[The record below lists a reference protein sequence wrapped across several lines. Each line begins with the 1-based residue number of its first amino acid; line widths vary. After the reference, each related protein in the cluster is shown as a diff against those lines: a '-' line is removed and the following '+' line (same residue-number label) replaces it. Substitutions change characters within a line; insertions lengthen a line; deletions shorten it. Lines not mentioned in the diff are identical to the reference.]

1 MAKQFNQYRP
11 HLWLIRFLGLIV
23 PRRLRADWRQEW
35 ESELRCREAMLAEWD
50 RLQWRSRLDLWRRS
64 TSAFWDALWLL
75 PKRWEDEMIQDL
87 RYGARMLAKHKG
99 FSLVALLTLSLGI
112 GANTAIFSLLNTV
125 LLRPLPIAK
134 PDEVVSLASTAGGN
148 RFSSFSYPTYRDL
161 RDRNEVFAGLLA
173 YRFLPVSMSHDGV
186 NERLWGYAVSGNYF
200 DVLGVKPMLG
210 RVLSP
215 EDDRNRG
222 GHPVVVLSQQG
233 WLRRFGGDPGV
244 IGKSVIVNGAAYTV
258 IGVTPPGFYG
268 TEIIAA
274 PEMWFPMMM
283 QSQLEAGNDWLENRR
298 VENVFI
304 QGRLKPGVQAA
315 QAQAAIDGIAQ
326 QLAREYPEIYEGK
339 VFKVTTAGWMGGM
352 ARAPLLGFVG
362 ILMLVVLLV
371 LLLACTNLANLL
383 LARAAERRREIA
395 VRLALGVS
403 RFRLL
408 RQLLTES
415 ILLACGAGALGVVFA
430 WWLIGLARQFKPP
443 IDVPLNVDLH
453 LDARVLAFALLAS
466 LLTGILFGL
475 VPAWQATKTDLLSAL
490 KDDGAAGA
498 THRSWLKNSLIVFQV
513 ALSLVL
519 LVGGGLVLRALQKAE
534 TIDLGFN
541 PQNAVAMSFD
551 MRLQG
556 YEPGRILESQK
567 RLLERVRALPGVES
581 AGLADLI
588 PVDLHFSSE
597 AIFVEGQMPER
608 NARAPRAYSNRVSP
622 GYFGAMGTRLLQGR
636 EFTDLDLEG
645 APRVVIVNESFAR
658 RFWPGQNPI
667 GKQFRLGRAEATP
680 VEVVGVAQDGKYAN
694 LGEDPKSFVYR
705 PLWQSFLGSSTII
718 VRSSGDP
725 QRMLAAVRG
734 ELQQIDPHLPIATAK
749 TMTEHMSFPLLPA
762 RAAATTL
769 GSFGLLALALAA
781 IGLYGVMSH
790 AVSRRIREI
799 GIRIALGAQG
809 GDVLR
814 LIVSQ
819 GMRLVLLGIALGLA
833 GALALTRVMKSLLMS
848 VSPTDPLTFAGTAC
862 LLAFVAFLACYL
874 PARRATRVDPLIA
887 LRHE

>member
-1 MAKQFNQYRP
+1 MWRTIWRSLRALVLRNRLEREMERELQF
-11 HLWLIRFLGLIV
+11 HLERETEANMKRGLSSEEVRRIARMNFGGLERFKEECREARR
-23 PRRLRADWRQEW
+23 PRRL
-35 ESELRCREAMLAEWD
+35 ESFWQDIRFGARILRRNPGYASIAML
-50 RLQWRSRLDLWRRS
+50 
-64 TSAFWDALWLL
+64 T
-75 PKRWEDEMIQDL
+75 
-87 RYGARMLAKHKG
+87 LA
-99 FSLVALLTLSLGI
+99 LGI

-125 LLRPLPIAK
+125 MLRPLPIAK
-134 PDEVVSLASTAGGN
+134 PEEVVSLASTAGGN

-161 RDRNEVFAGLLA
+161 RDRDQVFADLIA
-173 YRFLPVSMSHDGV
+173 YRFLPVSLSHDGV
-186 NERLWGYAVSGNYF
+186 NERMWGYAVSGNYF
-200 DVLGVKPMLG
+200 EVLGVKPMLG

-244 IGKSVIVNGAAYTV
+244 IGKSVIVNGASYTV

-283 QSQLEAGNDWLENRR
+283 QAQLEAGNDWLENRR
-298 VENVFI
+298 VENVFV
-304 QGRLKPGVQAA
+304 QGRLKPGARAA
-315 QAQAAIDGIAQ
+315 QAQAAVDAIAQ
-326 QLAREYPEIYEGK
+326 QLAREYPDIYEGK
-339 VFKVTTAGWMGGM
+339 VIKVTTAGWMGGM

-415 ILLACGAGALGVVFA
+415 ILLACGAGLLGVLLA
-430 WWLIGLARQFKPP
+430 WWMVGLAVRFKPP

-453 LDARVLAFALLAS
+453 LDVRVLAFALIAS
-466 LLTGILFGL
+466 ILTGILFGI

-490 KDDGAAGA
+490 KDDASAGA
-498 THRSWLKNSLIVFQV
+498 QHRSWLKNGLIVFQV

-534 TIDLGFN
+534 TVELGFN
-541 PQNAVAMSFD
+541 PRNAIAVSFD
-551 MRLQG
+551 LRLQG
-556 YEPGRILESQK
+556 YEQDRIREMQK
-567 RLLERVRALPGVES
+567 HLLEQVRALPGVQH
-581 AGLADLI
+581 AGLADLV

-597 AIFVEGQMPER
+597 SIFVEGQMPER
-608 NARAPRAYSNRVSP
+608 NARAPRAFSNRVSP

-636 EFTDLDLEG
+636 DFTDQDQQA
-645 APRVVIVNESFAR
+645 APRVVIVNQSFAR
-658 RFWPGQNPI
+658 RFWPDQNPI
-667 GKQFRLGRAEATP
+667 GKQFRLGRAEAP
-680 VEVVGVAQDGKYAN
+680 LVEVVGVAENGKYAN
-694 LGEDPKSFVYR
+694 LSEDPKPFVYR

-718 VRSSGDP
+718 VRSMGDP

-734 ELQQIDPHLPIATAK
+734 ELQRIDPHLPIATAK
-749 TMTEHMSFPLLPA
+749 TMTEHLSFPLLPA
-762 RAAATTL
+762 RVAASTL

-781 IGLYGVMSH
+781 IGLYGVMSY
-790 AVSRRIREI
+790 AVSKRIREI
-799 GIRIALGAQG
+799 GIRIALGAHG
-809 GDVLR
+809 SDVLR
-814 LIVSQ
+814 MIVSQ
-819 GMRLVLLGIALGLA
+819 GMRLVLVGIALGLA
-833 GALALTRVMKSLLMS
+833 GALALTRIMKSLLMGL
-848 VSPTDPLTFAGTAC
+848 SPTDPLTFAGTAC